1 MTTDTQIKPATRMT
15 TERLRELLE
24 AAVQLELATI
34 PPYLCAL
41 YSIHPGTN
49 TEASL
54 VLRSVVVE
62 EMLHMV
68 LSANVLN
75 AIGGRPRVSG
85 PDRAP
90 HYPHELP
97 DGVVVDLL
105 PFSMAAIEEFLA
117 VENPESAS
125 EPAAVAASVV
135 DQRPGLHQSAAV
147 RVAAGPTTI
156 GAFYDEIIA
165 GLKEVAGEIGEDAL
179 FCGDPARQVSRD
191 YYYAGGGGSITVT
204 DLASACAALA
214 EVVEQGEGEMTSP
227 YDGDGDLA
235 HYYRFQQVKYN
246 RSYRPEDSIGLPTG
260 PEVGVDFTAAYP
272 MRPNP
277 RLADFPDPDLRSAGE
292 TANRMWSRLL
302 LQIDEA
308 FDGQPEMLLP
318 AVHTMFK
325 LRDAMLVLL
334 ANPLP
339 GHDGLHAG
347 PTFEWLDPE
356 Q

>member
-1 MTTDTQIKPATRMT
+1 
-15 TERLRELLE
+15 
-24 AAVQLELATI
+24 
-34 PPYLCAL
+34 
-41 YSIHPGTN
+41 
-49 TEASL
+49 
-54 VLRSVVVE
+54 
-62 EMLHMV
+62 
-68 LSANVLN
+68 
-75 AIGGRPRVSG
+75 
-85 PDRAP
+85 
-90 HYPHELP
+90 
-97 DGVVVDLL
+97 VVDLL

-117 VENPESAS
+117 VENPEYAS
-125 EPAAVAASVV
+125 EPAAVGASVV
-135 DQRPGLHQSAAV
+135 DQRPQLHQSAAV

-235 HYYRFQQVKYN
+235 HYYRFEQVKYN

-277 RLADFPDPDLRSAGE
+277 RLADFPDPALRSAGE

>member
-1 MTTDTQIKPATRMT
+1 
-15 TERLRELLE
+15 
-24 AAVQLELATI
+24 
-34 PPYLCAL
+34 
-41 YSIHPGTN
+41 
-49 TEASL
+49 
-54 VLRSVVVE
+54 
-62 EMLHMV
+62 
-68 LSANVLN
+68 
-75 AIGGRPRVSG
+75 
-85 PDRAP
+85 
-90 HYPHELP
+90 
-97 DGVVVDLL
+97 VVDLL
-105 PFSMAAIEEFLA
+105 PFSAAAIEEFLT
-117 VENPESAS
+117 VENPEYT
-125 EPAAVAASVV
+125 PDPTAAATANRA
-135 DQRPGLHQSAAV
+135 QRPQPHQSAAV
-147 RVAAGPTTI
+147 RVASGPTTI

-165 GLKEVAGEIGEDAL
+165 GLKEVAAEIGEDAL
-179 FCGDPARQVSRD
+179 FCGDPARQVSRE

-214 EVVEQGEGEMTSP
+214 EVIEQGEGEMTSP

-260 PEVGVDFTAAYP
+260 PAVGVDFAAAYP
-272 MRPNP
+272 MLPNP
-277 RLADFPDPDLRSAGE
+277 RLADLTDLELRSATE

-339 GHDGLHAG
+339 GHDGHHAG

>member
-1 MTTDTQIKPATRMT
+1 MTATQTRPATRMT
-15 TERLRELLE
+15 TARLRELLE

-75 AIGGRPRVSG
+75 AIGGRPQVSG
-85 PDRAP
+85 ADHAP

-105 PFSMAAIEEFLA
+105 PFSAAAIEEFLT
-117 VENPESAS
+117 VENPEYT
-125 EPAAVAASVV
+125 AAPTVVAA
-135 DQRPGLHQSAAV
+135 QRPDVHRSAAV
-147 RVAAGPTTI
+147 LTATGPTTI

-165 GLKEVAGEIGEDAL
+165 GLKEVAADIGEESL
-179 FCGDPARQVSRD
+179 FCGDPARQVSPA
-191 YYYAGGGGSITVT
+191 YYYAGGGGAITVT

-214 EVVEQGEGEMTSP
+214 EVIEQGEGEMTSP

-235 HYYRFQQVKYN
+235 HYYRFEQVKYN

-260 PEVGVDFTAAYP
+260 PEVGVDYTAAYP
-272 MRPNP
+272 MLPNP
-277 RLADFPDPDLRSAGE
+277 RLTDFTDPELRSAGE

-302 LQIDEA
+302 RQIDEA
-308 FDGQPEMLLP
+308 FDGRPALLLP

-339 GHDGLHAG
+339 GHEGYHAG
-347 PTFEWLDPE
+347 PTFEWLEPE

>member
-1 MTTDTQIKPATRMT
+1 MSIDMQIQAATPMT
-15 TERLRELLE
+15 TERLREMLE

-49 TEASL
+49 TEAAL

-85 PDRAP
+85 AEHAP

-105 PFSMAAIEEFLA
+105 PFSLAAIEEFLT
-117 VENPESAS
+117 VENPEYAPD
-125 EPAAVAASVV
+125 PAT
-135 DQRPGLHQSAAV
+135 DDRPGLGRRHPSHQSAAV

-165 GLKEVAGEIGEDAL
+165 GLQEVAADIGEDRL
-179 FCGDPARQVSRD
+179 FCGDPARQVSRQ
-191 YYYAGGGGSITVT
+191 YYYGGGGGAIAVH
-204 DLASACAALA
+204 DLASACAALS

-260 PEVGVDFTAAYP
+260 PAVGVDFTAAYP
-272 MRPNP
+272 MLPNP
-277 RLADFPDPDLRSAGE
+277 RLADFLDPELRTAGE
-292 TANRMWSRLL
+292 TANRMWSELL
-302 LQIDEA
+302 VQIDEA
-308 FDGQPEMLLP
+308 FDGRPEMLLP

-339 GHDGLHAG
+339 GHEGHHAG
-347 PTFEWLDPE
+347 PTFEWLEPAS
-356 Q
+356 